1 MDNNAM
7 EEFSVGQ
14 MLPVVPINSDQKG
27 NSLSDTSI
35 EEMIDSNNE
44 EFDKESDENKTL
56 TKSINKVFDSLE
68 LSTKKEECKDC
79 EEEIPTLLEIDC
91 QQAENFLSE
100 GIIASPFQC
109 YFEIT
114 VTANKSWTSTINYN
128 DSQKDWCEYH
138 PASMDITNDMSMSTF
153 TNVRLM
159 IAQNT
164 SGEERSATITITT
177 GDISKSFT
185 IKQKQND
192 VISLSTD
199 LIKSNSNGGNYQIEV
214 TSNIDYDVQIPTE
227 HQDWVKFSNRTK
239 AISTNNIEFT
249 IAPNLNYDKRECD
262 IYIIPKNGIVT
273 ESLAPSLHILQLPKS
288 LIELDKL
295 QETFPKEGG
304 NAIFLLTTNTEYE
317 VVIDKTYSW
326 IKLDKIEN
334 AQAKV
339 QKLYISVS
347 ETETPRTGVV
357 LIKDKNSDLIQE
369 LSITQTNKSASKS
382 VEVQTAGTLFSL
394 IDESEK
400 YQITS
405 LTVSGRLNSNDISF
419 INDLLLK
426 SKGGKGKIIAVD
438 LYNTLIDKSYGTDE
452 EIDKSMFGNTLIK
465 NIILPKYTRSIG
477 WDAFRNCIQLETIQI
492 PSKISYIGASA
503 FNYCTSL
510 KTITFEGNSLTH
522 IDNWAFS
529 DCPIKSI
536 YIPASVIQIGWGAFS
551 CPQLQ
556 EIHMLGENPPTVG
569 NSSPFANFNAT
580 LYVPKGCATKYWAA
594 PIWGDFKNIVEE

>member
-1 MDNNAM
+1 MKIFRLLTA
-7 EEFSVGQ
+7 
-14 MLPVVPINSDQKG
+14 
-27 NSLSDTSI
+27 SLLI
-35 EEMIDSNNE
+35 A
-44 EFDKESDENKTL
+44 
-56 TKSINKVFDSLE
+56 VCAE
-68 LSTKKEECKDC
+68 LGSCSS

-477 WDAFRNCIQLETIQI
+477 WDAFLLSIQLETIQI

>member
-1 MDNNAM
+1 MKIFRLLTA
-7 EEFSVGQ
+7 
-14 MLPVVPINSDQKG
+14 
-27 NSLSDTSI
+27 SLLI
-35 EEMIDSNNE
+35 A
-44 EFDKESDENKTL
+44 
-56 TKSINKVFDSLE
+56 VCAE
-68 LSTKKEECKDC
+68 LGSCSS

-262 IYIIPKNGIVT
+262 IYIIPKNGIIT

-347 ETETPRTGVV
+347 ETETFIRAAIASNTPSTTPNIAANSTRISPGRRNVMVCAGYQKKEIVFLKTKFHCASQFRCVMMRVIGIGVRRLRGEPPQSRICVSVILWNVMNTGAKMVFIATEMARAIHN
-357 LIKDKNSDLIQE
+357 LSRQNSPFIMAAAFAIPIY
-369 LSITQTNKSASKS
+369 SMNC
-382 VEVQTAGTLFSL
+382 GTPL
-394 IDESEK
+394 E
-400 YQITS
+400 
-405 LTVSGRLNSNDISF
+405 
-419 INDLLLK
+419 
-426 SKGGKGKIIAVD
+426 KIIMAA
-438 LYNTLIDKSYGTDE
+438 LI
-452 EIDKSMFGNTLIK
+452 
-465 NIILPKYTRSIG
+465 P
-477 WDAFRNCIQLETIQI
+477 I
-492 PSKISYIGASA
+492 PSSPHTMARGS
-503 FNYCTSL
+503 T
-510 KTITFEGNSLTH
+510 
-522 IDNWAFS
+522 
-529 DCPIKSI
+529 P
-536 YIPASVIQIGWGAFS
+536 
-551 CPQLQ
+551 
-556 EIHMLGENPPTVG
+556 NP
-569 NSSPFANFNAT
+569 FR
-580 LYVPKGCATKYWAA
+580 L
-594 PIWGDFKNIVEE
+594 

>member
-1 MDNNAM
+1 MKIFRLLTA
-7 EEFSVGQ
+7 
-14 MLPVVPINSDQKG
+14 
-27 NSLSDTSI
+27 SLLI
-35 EEMIDSNNE
+35 A
-44 EFDKESDENKTL
+44 
-56 TKSINKVFDSLE
+56 VCAE
-68 LSTKKEECKDC
+68 LGSCSS

-109 YFEIT
+109 YFDIT
-114 VTANKSWTSTINYN
+114 ATANKSWTSTINYN

>member
-1 MDNNAM
+1 MKIFRLLTA
-7 EEFSVGQ
+7 
-14 MLPVVPINSDQKG
+14 
-27 NSLSDTSI
+27 SLLI
-35 EEMIDSNNE
+35 A
-44 EFDKESDENKTL
+44 
-56 TKSINKVFDSLE
+56 VCAE
-68 LSTKKEECKDC
+68 LGSCSS

-477 WDAFRNCIQLETIQI
+477 WDAFRNWIKLETIQI

>member
-1 MDNNAM
+1 MKTFRLLAASLLIAVCAG
-7 EEFSVGQ
+7 FSSCG
-14 MLPVVPINSDQKG
+14 S
-27 NSLSDTSI
+27 
-35 EEMIDSNNE
+35 
-44 EFDKESDENKTL
+44 
-56 TKSINKVFDSLE
+56 
-68 LSTKKEECKDC
+68 

-109 YFEIT
+109 NFEIT

-128 DSQKDWCEYH
+128 GSQKDWCEYH
-138 PASMDITNDMSMSTF
+138 PASMDIINDMSMSAF
-153 TNVRLM
+153 TNVHLM

-177 GDISKSFT
+177 GNISKSFT

-227 HQDWVKFSNRTK
+227 HQDWVKFSNKTK
-239 AISTNNIEFT
+239 AVSNNNIEFT

-262 IYIIPKNGIVT
+262 IYIIPKNGTVT

-304 NAIFLLTTNTEYE
+304 NTIFLLTTNTEYE
-317 VVIDKTYSW
+317 VIIDKTYSW

-347 ETETPRTGVV
+347 ETEAPRTGVI

-369 LSITQTNKSASKS
+369 LSIIQTNKSASKS
-382 VEVQTAGTLFSL
+382 VEVKTEGTLSSL

-405 LTVSGRLNSNDISF
+405 LIVSGRLNSDDISF
-419 INDLLLK
+419 INGLLLK

-465 NIILPKYTRSIG
+465 NVILPKYTRSIG

-492 PSKISYIGASA
+492 PSKVSYIGASA

-510 KTITFEGNSLTH
+510 KTITFEGNLLTH

-536 YIPASVIQIGWGAFS
+536 YIPASVTQIGWGAFS

-556 EIHMLGENPPTVG
+556 EIHMLGENPPTAD
-569 NSSPFANFNAT
+569 NMSPFANFNAT

>member
-1 MDNNAM
+1 MKIFRLLTA
-7 EEFSVGQ
+7 
-14 MLPVVPINSDQKG
+14 
-27 NSLSDTSI
+27 SLLI
-35 EEMIDSNNE
+35 A
-44 EFDKESDENKTL
+44 
-56 TKSINKVFDSLE
+56 VCAE
-68 LSTKKEECKDC
+68 LGSCSS

-214 TSNIDYDVQIPTE
+214 TSNIDYDVQIPVE
-227 HQDWVKFSNRTK
+227 HQDWVKFSNKTK
-239 AISTNNIEFT
+239 TVSTNNIEFT
-249 IAPNLNYDKRECD
+249 IAPNLDYDKRECD
-262 IYIIPKNGIVT
+262 IYIIPQNGTVT

>member
-1 MDNNAM
+1 MKIFRLLTA
-7 EEFSVGQ
+7 
-14 MLPVVPINSDQKG
+14 
-27 NSLSDTSI
+27 SLLI
-35 EEMIDSNNE
+35 A
-44 EFDKESDENKTL
+44 
-56 TKSINKVFDSLE
+56 VCAE
-68 LSTKKEECKDC
+68 LGSCSS

-465 NIILPKYTRSIG
+465 NIITLKYTRSIG

>member
-1 MDNNAM
+1 MKIFRLLTA
-7 EEFSVGQ
+7 
-14 MLPVVPINSDQKG
+14 
-27 NSLSDTSI
+27 SLLI
-35 EEMIDSNNE
+35 A
-44 EFDKESDENKTL
+44 
-56 TKSINKVFDSLE
+56 VCAE
-68 LSTKKEECKDC
+68 LGSCSS

-503 FNYCTSL
+503 FFPCTSL

>member
-1 MDNNAM
+1 MKIFRLLTA
-7 EEFSVGQ
+7 
-14 MLPVVPINSDQKG
+14 
-27 NSLSDTSI
+27 SLLI
-35 EEMIDSNNE
+35 A
-44 EFDKESDENKTL
+44 
-56 TKSINKVFDSLE
+56 VCAE
-68 LSTKKEECKDC
+68 LGSCSS

-477 WDAFRNCIQLETIQI
+477 WDAFCQCIQLETIQI

>member
-1 MDNNAM
+1 MKIFRLLTA
-7 EEFSVGQ
+7 
-14 MLPVVPINSDQKG
+14 
-27 NSLSDTSI
+27 SLLI
-35 EEMIDSNNE
+35 A
-44 EFDKESDENKTL
+44 
-56 TKSINKVFDSLE
+56 VCAE
-68 LSTKKEECKDC
+68 LGSCSS

-503 FNYCTSL
+503 FILGTSL

>member
-1 MDNNAM
+1 MKIFRLLTA
-7 EEFSVGQ
+7 
-14 MLPVVPINSDQKG
+14 
-27 NSLSDTSI
+27 SLLI
-35 EEMIDSNNE
+35 A
-44 EFDKESDENKTL
+44 
-56 TKSINKVFDSLE
+56 VCAE
-68 LSTKKEECKDC
+68 LGSCSS

-477 WDAFRNCIQLETIQI
+477 WDAFRNCIHMLTIQI

>member
-1 MDNNAM
+1 MKTFRLLAASLLIAVCAG
-7 EEFSVGQ
+7 FS
-14 MLPVVPINSDQKG
+14 SC
-27 NSLSDTSI
+27 SS
-35 EEMIDSNNE
+35 
-44 EFDKESDENKTL
+44 
-56 TKSINKVFDSLE
+56 
-68 LSTKKEECKDC
+68 

-128 DSQKDWCEYH
+128 GSQKDWCEYE
-138 PASMDITNDMSMSTF
+138 PASMDMTSDRSMSAF
-153 TNVRLM
+153 TNGRLM

-214 TSNIDYDVQIPTE
+214 TSNIDYDVQIPVE
-227 HQDWVKFSNRTK
+227 HQDWVKFSNKTK
-239 AISTNNIEFT
+239 TVSTNNIEFT
-249 IAPNLNYDKRECD
+249 IAPNLDYDKRECD
-262 IYIIPKNGIVT
+262 IYIIPQNGTVT

-369 LSITQTNKSASKS
+369 LSIIQTNKSASKS
-382 VEVQTAGTLFSL
+382 VEVKTEGTLSSL

-405 LTVSGRLNSNDISF
+405 LTVSGRLNYSDIKF
-419 INDLLLK
+419 IADLVLK
-426 SKGGKGKIIAVD
+426 PAGGKGKITMLD
-438 LYNTLIDKSYGTDE
+438 LKNAKGLADGVSEAFNNT
-452 EIDKSMFGNTLIK
+452 FIK
-465 NIILPKYTRSIG
+465 KIILPQYTYTIDWNS
-477 WDAFRNCIQLETIQI
+477 FRNCTLLESIQI
-492 PSKISYIGASA
+492 PAHVSYIGASA
-503 FNYCTSL
+503 FSTCIYNHRTT
-510 KTITFEGNSLTH
+510 KTNQKY
-522 IDNWAFS
+522 
-529 DCPIKSI
+529 P
-536 YIPASVIQIGWGAFS
+536 SVN
-551 CPQLQ
+551 L
-556 EIHMLGENPPTVG
+556 
-569 NSSPFANFNAT
+569 
-580 LYVPKGCATKYWAA
+580 
-594 PIWGDFKNIVEE
+594 

>member
-1 MDNNAM
+1 MKIFRLLTA
-7 EEFSVGQ
+7 
-14 MLPVVPINSDQKG
+14 
-27 NSLSDTSI
+27 SLLI
-35 EEMIDSNNE
+35 A
-44 EFDKESDENKTL
+44 
-56 TKSINKVFDSLE
+56 VCAE
-68 LSTKKEECKDC
+68 LGSCSS

-477 WDAFRNCIQLETIQI
+477 WDAFRGCIQLETIQI

>member
-1 MDNNAM
+1 MKIFRLLTA
-7 EEFSVGQ
+7 
-14 MLPVVPINSDQKG
+14 
-27 NSLSDTSI
+27 SLLI
-35 EEMIDSNNE
+35 A
-44 EFDKESDENKTL
+44 
-56 TKSINKVFDSLE
+56 VCAE
-68 LSTKKEECKDC
+68 LGSCSS

-492 PSKISYIGASA
+492 PSKISYIGASP

>member
-1 MDNNAM
+1 MKIFRLLTA
-7 EEFSVGQ
+7 
-14 MLPVVPINSDQKG
+14 
-27 NSLSDTSI
+27 SLLI
-35 EEMIDSNNE
+35 A
-44 EFDKESDENKTL
+44 
-56 TKSINKVFDSLE
+56 VCAE
-68 LSTKKEECKDC
+68 LGSCSS

-477 WDAFRNCIQLETIQI
+477 CDAFRNCIQLETIQI

>member
-1 MDNNAM
+1 MKIFRLLTA
-7 EEFSVGQ
+7 
-14 MLPVVPINSDQKG
+14 
-27 NSLSDTSI
+27 SLLI
-35 EEMIDSNNE
+35 A
-44 EFDKESDENKTL
+44 
-56 TKSINKVFDSLE
+56 VCAE
-68 LSTKKEECKDC
+68 LGSCSS

-477 WDAFRNCIQLETIQI
+477 WDAFFYCIQLETIQI

-503 FNYCTSL
+503 FKSSTSL

>member
-1 MDNNAM
+1 MKIFRLLTA
-7 EEFSVGQ
+7 
-14 MLPVVPINSDQKG
+14 
-27 NSLSDTSI
+27 SLLI
-35 EEMIDSNNE
+35 A
-44 EFDKESDENKTL
+44 
-56 TKSINKVFDSLE
+56 VCAE
-68 LSTKKEECKDC
+68 LGSCSS

-347 ETETPRTGVV
+347 ETETPRTGVD

>member
-1 MDNNAM
+1 MKIFRLLTA
-7 EEFSVGQ
+7 
-14 MLPVVPINSDQKG
+14 
-27 NSLSDTSI
+27 SLLI
-35 EEMIDSNNE
+35 A
-44 EFDKESDENKTL
+44 
-56 TKSINKVFDSLE
+56 VCAE
-68 LSTKKEECKDC
+68 LGSCSS

-477 WDAFRNCIQLETIQI
+477 WDAFFDCIQLETIQI

>member
-1 MDNNAM
+1 MKIFRLLTA
-7 EEFSVGQ
+7 
-14 MLPVVPINSDQKG
+14 
-27 NSLSDTSI
+27 SLLI
-35 EEMIDSNNE
+35 A
-44 EFDKESDENKTL
+44 
-56 TKSINKVFDSLE
+56 VCAE
-68 LSTKKEECKDC
+68 LGSCSS

-477 WDAFRNCIQLETIQI
+477 WDAFGICIQLETIQI

>member
-1 MDNNAM
+1 MKIFRLLTA
-7 EEFSVGQ
+7 
-14 MLPVVPINSDQKG
+14 
-27 NSLSDTSI
+27 SLLI
-35 EEMIDSNNE
+35 A
-44 EFDKESDENKTL
+44 
-56 TKSINKVFDSLE
+56 VCAE
-68 LSTKKEECKDC
+68 LGSCSS

-477 WDAFRNCIQLETIQI
+477 WDAFITCIQLETIQI

>member
-1 MDNNAM
+1 MKIFRLLTA
-7 EEFSVGQ
+7 
-14 MLPVVPINSDQKG
+14 
-27 NSLSDTSI
+27 SLLI
-35 EEMIDSNNE
+35 A
-44 EFDKESDENKTL
+44 
-56 TKSINKVFDSLE
+56 VCAE
-68 LSTKKEECKDC
+68 LGSCSS

-477 WDAFRNCIQLETIQI
+477 WDAFHCCIQLETIQI

>member
-1 MDNNAM
+1 MKIFRLLTA
-7 EEFSVGQ
+7 
-14 MLPVVPINSDQKG
+14 
-27 NSLSDTSI
+27 SLLI
-35 EEMIDSNNE
+35 A
-44 EFDKESDENKTL
+44 
-56 TKSINKVFDSLE
+56 VCAE
-68 LSTKKEECKDC
+68 LGSCSS

-477 WDAFRNCIQLETIQI
+477 WDAFFNSIQLETIQI

>member
-1 MDNNAM
+1 MKIFRLLTA
-7 EEFSVGQ
+7 
-14 MLPVVPINSDQKG
+14 
-27 NSLSDTSI
+27 SLLI
-35 EEMIDSNNE
+35 A
-44 EFDKESDENKTL
+44 
-56 TKSINKVFDSLE
+56 VCAE
-68 LSTKKEECKDC
+68 LGSCSS

-477 WDAFRNCIQLETIQI
+477 WDAFDICIQLETIQI

>member
-1 MDNNAM
+1 MKIFRLLTA
-7 EEFSVGQ
+7 
-14 MLPVVPINSDQKG
+14 
-27 NSLSDTSI
+27 SLLI
-35 EEMIDSNNE
+35 A
-44 EFDKESDENKTL
+44 
-56 TKSINKVFDSLE
+56 VCAE
-68 LSTKKEECKDC
+68 LGSCSS

-477 WDAFRNCIQLETIQI
+477 WDAFSGCI
-492 PSKISYIGASA
+492 
-503 FNYCTSL
+503 
-510 KTITFEGNSLTH
+510 
-522 IDNWAFS
+522 
-529 DCPIKSI
+529 
-536 YIPASVIQIGWGAFS
+536 
-551 CPQLQ
+551 
-556 EIHMLGENPPTVG
+556 
-569 NSSPFANFNAT
+569 
-580 LYVPKGCATKYWAA
+580 
-594 PIWGDFKNIVEE
+594 

>member
-1 MDNNAM
+1 MKIFRLLTA
-7 EEFSVGQ
+7 
-14 MLPVVPINSDQKG
+14 
-27 NSLSDTSI
+27 SLLI
-35 EEMIDSNNE
+35 A
-44 EFDKESDENKTL
+44 
-56 TKSINKVFDSLE
+56 VCAE
-68 LSTKKEECKDC
+68 LGSCSS

-426 SKGGKGKIIAVD
+426 SKGCKGKIIAVD

>member
-1 MDNNAM
+1 MKIFRLLTA
-7 EEFSVGQ
+7 
-14 MLPVVPINSDQKG
+14 
-27 NSLSDTSI
+27 SLLI
-35 EEMIDSNNE
+35 A
-44 EFDKESDENKTL
+44 
-56 TKSINKVFDSLE
+56 VCAE
-68 LSTKKEECKDC
+68 LGSCSS

-477 WDAFRNCIQLETIQI
+477 WDAFQICIQLETIQI

>member
-1 MDNNAM
+1 MKIFRLLTA
-7 EEFSVGQ
+7 
-14 MLPVVPINSDQKG
+14 
-27 NSLSDTSI
+27 SLLI
-35 EEMIDSNNE
+35 A
-44 EFDKESDENKTL
+44 
-56 TKSINKVFDSLE
+56 VCAE
-68 LSTKKEECKDC
+68 LGSCSS

-477 WDAFRNCIQLETIQI
+477 WDAFYMCIQLETIQI

>member
-1 MDNNAM
+1 MKIFRLLTA
-7 EEFSVGQ
+7 
-14 MLPVVPINSDQKG
+14 
-27 NSLSDTSI
+27 SLLI
-35 EEMIDSNNE
+35 A
-44 EFDKESDENKTL
+44 
-56 TKSINKVFDSLE
+56 VCAE
-68 LSTKKEECKDC
+68 LGSCSS

-477 WDAFRNCIQLETIQI
+477 WDAFQNCIQLETIQI

>member
-1 MDNNAM
+1 MKIFRLLTA
-7 EEFSVGQ
+7 
-14 MLPVVPINSDQKG
+14 
-27 NSLSDTSI
+27 SLLI
-35 EEMIDSNNE
+35 A
-44 EFDKESDENKTL
+44 
-56 TKSINKVFDSLE
+56 VCAE
-68 LSTKKEECKDC
+68 LGSCSS

-465 NIILPKYTRSIG
+465 NIIFPKYTRSIG

>member
-1 MDNNAM
+1 MKIFRLLTA
-7 EEFSVGQ
+7 
-14 MLPVVPINSDQKG
+14 
-27 NSLSDTSI
+27 SLLI
-35 EEMIDSNNE
+35 A
-44 EFDKESDENKTL
+44 
-56 TKSINKVFDSLE
+56 VCAE
-68 LSTKKEECKDC
+68 LGSCSS

-477 WDAFRNCIQLETIQI
+477 WDAFCVCIQLETIQI

>member
-1 MDNNAM
+1 MKIFRLLTA
-7 EEFSVGQ
+7 
-14 MLPVVPINSDQKG
+14 
-27 NSLSDTSI
+27 SLLI
-35 EEMIDSNNE
+35 A
-44 EFDKESDENKTL
+44 
-56 TKSINKVFDSLE
+56 VCAE
-68 LSTKKEECKDC
+68 LGSCSS

-503 FNYCTSL
+503 FFYCTSL

>member
-1 MDNNAM
+1 MKIFRLLTA
-7 EEFSVGQ
+7 
-14 MLPVVPINSDQKG
+14 
-27 NSLSDTSI
+27 SLLI
-35 EEMIDSNNE
+35 A
-44 EFDKESDENKTL
+44 
-56 TKSINKVFDSLE
+56 VCAE
-68 LSTKKEECKDC
+68 LGSCSS

-452 EIDKSMFGNTLIK
+452 EIDKSMFVNTLIK

>member
-1 MDNNAM
+1 MKIFRLLTA
-7 EEFSVGQ
+7 
-14 MLPVVPINSDQKG
+14 
-27 NSLSDTSI
+27 SLLI
-35 EEMIDSNNE
+35 A
-44 EFDKESDENKTL
+44 
-56 TKSINKVFDSLE
+56 VCAE
-68 LSTKKEECKDC
+68 LGSCSS

-262 IYIIPKNGIVT
+262 IYIITKNGIVT

>member
-1 MDNNAM
+1 MKIFRLLTA
-7 EEFSVGQ
+7 SLLIAVCVG
-14 MLPVVPINSDQKG
+14 LGSC
-27 NSLSDTSI
+27 SS
-35 EEMIDSNNE
+35 
-44 EFDKESDENKTL
+44 
-56 TKSINKVFDSLE
+56 
-68 LSTKKEECKDC
+68 

-109 YFEIT
+109 NFEIT

-128 DSQKDWCEYH
+128 GSQKDWCEYH

-214 TSNIDYDVQIPTE
+214 TSNIDYDVQIPVE

-262 IYIIPKNGIVT
+262 IYIIPQNGTVT

-288 LIELDKL
+288 LIELDKQ
-295 QETFPKEGG
+295 QEIFPKEGG

-405 LTVSGRLNSNDISF
+405 LTVSGRLNYSDIKF
-419 INDLLLK
+419 ISDLVLK
-426 SKGGKGKIIAVD
+426 PTGGKGKITILD
-438 LYNTLIDKSYGTDE
+438 LKNAKGLADGISE
-452 EIDKSMFGNTLIK
+452 AFSNTLIK
-465 NIILPKYTRSIG
+465 KIILPQYTYTIDWNS
-477 WDAFRNCIQLETIQI
+477 FRNCTQLETIQI
-492 PSKISYIGASA
+492 PARVSYIGASA
-503 FNYCTSL
+503 FSNCTSL
-510 KTITFEGNSLTH
+510 KAITFEGNSLTH

-536 YIPASVIQIGWGAFS
+536 YIPASVTKIGWGALD

-556 EIHMLGENPPTVG
+556 EVHMLSTTPPTAEDPFYQ
-569 NSSPFANFNAT
+569 SPVVTNGT
-580 LYVPKGCATKYWAA
+580 LYVHKDCSTKYWAA
-594 PIWGDFKNIVEE
+594 PIWGSFKNIVEE

>member
-1 MDNNAM
+1 MKIFRLLTA
-7 EEFSVGQ
+7 
-14 MLPVVPINSDQKG
+14 
-27 NSLSDTSI
+27 SLLI
-35 EEMIDSNNE
+35 A
-44 EFDKESDENKTL
+44 
-56 TKSINKVFDSLE
+56 VCAE
-68 LSTKKEECKDC
+68 LGSCSS

-477 WDAFRNCIQLETIQI
+477 WDAFEDCIQLETIQI

>member
-1 MDNNAM
+1 MKIFRLLTA
-7 EEFSVGQ
+7 
-14 MLPVVPINSDQKG
+14 
-27 NSLSDTSI
+27 SLLI
-35 EEMIDSNNE
+35 A
-44 EFDKESDENKTL
+44 
-56 TKSINKVFDSLE
+56 VCAE
-68 LSTKKEECKDC
+68 LGSCSS

-227 HQDWVKFSNRTK
+227 YQDWVKFSNRTK

-477 WDAFRNCIQLETIQI
+477 WDAFLDCIQLETIQI